1 MIEELEMNA
10 IDGLTSR
17 LELKTPRIANQF
29 DSQKKHKDNR
39 KQIKKT
45 GKGARNDTQPQ
56 RIQWPV

>member
-1 MIEELEMNA
+1 MNA